1 MLPIR
6 YPSLA
11 RAVRII
17 LLVTLLA
24 GLGSRFSPH
33 FFSPQQATTLQAASV
48 SNLAALQVATQP
60 DHAAGVEGWVTDQD
74 TGAAV
79 ADAIIKL
86 NDALQT
92 RANAEGY
99 FSFAAPEVAQALLRD
114 GTSTRV
120 QLSVSDAGHT
130 PWSIQDVALYN
141 GDTLRLYPRL
151 ASKGKAPT
159 RIISA
164 LARARA
170 QTAIWKASID
180 GVKGRTEEQ
189 FAYAVNSG
197 SAPLTPPAQIRVYR
211 TASNTVDVVSFR
223 DYVKRTLPNE
233 WIPTWGA
240 ESLKAGAMAVKSYA
254 WFWISQG
261 GKQSALGADVK
272 DNTDDQVYDPNVSY
286 ASTDAAVDATFN
298 YALTQNGA
306 IFQTQYCAGEYN
318 GDSTGV
324 CPWSGSYMTQWGSAY
339 YADQGKSWG
348 WILQFYYPGAAITP
362 QPPGG
367 GYDGQPVPTSVAA
380 PTRVPAP
387 PSGTFT
393 IGQGSTVPQLF
404 QNAYDRNGGAQALG
418 RPVGPVRWWL
428 PYVSENNVVAQP
440 FSGVNGRGNVWLVYD
455 VLKST
460 LYPGMKAYI
469 LSADIGAAYATHDPA
484 GPEWVGAPTSDPY
497 KAGPDMGGLISQGF
511 TQGTLA
517 VVAKGTTVNFTAWPD
532 KYVGWKAEYFG
543 GQVTGATP
551 VRDIPAQPAL
561 VRDVPAPDMNWDTA
575 VRTPQGFGLGTEEW
589 TAQFTRDYQLDAGSY
604 DLVLS
609 ADSSVRLWVDN
620 LLAVN
625 GWQWSGPN
633 SVTYNTDFDGGAH
646 TIRIQFYSKGAG
658 AQLAFKVTPKN
669 AAQPTAVPSVPSVQ
683 PTQAAAP
690 PQALTTASA
699 RITVRWLGRQSPPS
713 DSWVQPLTLYLSTPG
728 DPTIK
733 TTVQGQ
739 TDRNGVAFYQN
750 LPIGTFDVHVKGLHS
765 IQSAR
770 ANITLAANSTADIDM
785 KTQVEGDVNKDNC
798 VGVSDFAVVQSMLGA
813 SRETP
818 GFNPAADLNND
829 GVVTMSDISLLRSGF
844 DMCGDISA
852 DNQFQALSSD
862 AAPTLAQTL
871 SPWTSPEN
879 LQHNLALTLLPAS
892 TSVRVGQVLDLM
904 VVAEAG
910 TQPIDGA
917 SFLLNFDPK
926 TLAPV
931 NSSGTGTQNVEPAL
945 SLPAVMGNWID
956 AKGGA
961 IGYAAGVLQG
971 DLPQGRIIV
980 ARLYFR
986 VIAAD
991 PSGKTQLTFGPA
1003 PSPLTQIT
1011 NGGVN
1016 LLSNATGAS
1025 VTILP

>member
-6 YPSLA
+6 YPILT
-11 RAVRII
+11 RAARII

-24 GLGSRFSPH
+24 GLGFNVSPRFLRS
-33 FFSPQQATTLQAASV
+33 QQYTTIQVAGMSNLPALQAARLPGS
-48 SNLAALQVATQP
+48 
-60 DHAAGVEGWVTDQD
+60 AAGVEGWVTDQN

-79 ADAIIKL
+79 AGAEIKL

-92 RANAEGY
+92 RTNAEGY
-99 FSFAAPEVAQALLRD
+99 FSFAAPEVTQDILGGD
-114 GTSTRV
+114 GSTRV
-120 QLSVSDAGHT
+120 ELSVSDAGHA
-130 PWSIQDVALYN
+130 PWSIQEVALYKD
-141 GDTLRLYPRL
+141 DTLRLYPKL
-151 ASKGKAPT
+151 APKEKAPT

-170 QTAIWKASID
+170 QTTIWKAGSNA
-180 GVKGRTEEQ
+180 VNGRTQEQ
-189 FAYAVNSG
+189 FAYAANSM
-197 SAPLTPPAQIRVYR
+197 SAPPTPPTQIRVYR
-211 TASNTVDVVSFR
+211 TASNTVEVVPFR
-223 DYVKRTLPNE
+223 DYLKRTLPNE

-240 ESLKAGAMAVKSYA
+240 DSLKAGAMAVKSYA
-254 WFWISQG
+254 WFWINQG
-261 GKQSALGADVK
+261 GKQGALGADLK

-298 YALTQNGA
+298 YTLTQNGA

-318 GDSTGV
+318 GDPTGV

-367 GYDGQPVPTSVAA
+367 GYDGEPVPTSVAA
-380 PTRVPAP
+380 PTRVAAP
-387 PSGTFT
+387 PSATYT
-393 IGQGSTVPQLF
+393 VGQGSTVPQVF
-404 QNAYDRNGGAQALG
+404 QEAYARNGGAQTLG
-418 RPVGPVRWWL
+418 KAVGPVRWWL

-440 FSGVNGRGNVWLVYD
+440 FSGANGRGNVWLVYD
-455 VLKST
+455 LLKST
-460 LYPGMKAYI
+460 LYPGLKAYM
-469 LSADIGAAYATHDPA
+469 LSADIGAAYATHTPA

-497 KAGPDMGGLISQGF
+497 KAGPEMGGLLSQGF
-511 TQGTLA
+511 TRGTLA
-517 VVAKGTTVNFTAWPD
+517 VAAKGTTVDFTAWPE

-551 VRDIPAQPAL
+551 LRDIPAQPAL
-561 VRDVPAPDMNWDTA
+561 VRDVPAPEMNWDTA
-575 VRTPQGFGLGTEEW
+575 VQTPQGLGLGTDGW
-589 TAQFTRDYQLDAGSY
+589 TAQFTRDYRLDAGSY
-604 DLVLS
+604 DLVIS

-646 TIRIQFYSKGAG
+646 TIRIQYYSKGAG
-658 AQLAFKVTPKN
+658 AQLSFKVTPKN
-669 AAQPTAVPSVPSVQ
+669 SAPPTEVLPAQ

-690 PQALTTASA
+690 PQGQTTASA
-699 RITVRWLGRQSPPS
+699 RITVQWLGRQSPPS

-739 TDRNGVAFYQN
+739 TDRDGVAFYQN
-750 LPIGTFDVHVKGLHS
+750 LPVGTFDVHVKGLHS

-770 ANITLAANSTADIDM
+770 ANITLTANSTADIDM
-785 KTQVEGDVNKDNC
+785 KTQVDGDVDGDNC

-813 SRETP
+813 SSATP

-852 DNQFQALSSD
+852 DNQFQALSSN

-871 SPWTSPEN
+871 SPWTSPES
-879 LQHNLALTLLPAS
+879 LQHNLSLTLLPAS
-892 TSVRVGQVLDLM
+892 ASVQVGQVLDVM

-910 TQPIDGA
+910 TQPIDGV
-917 SFLLNFDPK
+917 SFVLNFDPK
-926 TLAPV
+926 SLAPV
-931 NSSGTGTQNVEPAL
+931 NSSGAGTQNVEPGLA
-945 SLPAVMGNWID
+945 LPAIMGNWID

-991 PSGKTQLTFGPA
+991 PSGETQITFGPA
-1003 PSPLTQIT
+1003 PSPLTEIT

-1016 LLSNATGAS
+1016 LLSKATGAS